1 MKPTTVILHKPLLES
16 STSTF
21 TAQVQLPSTTRSS
34 SRLKKRLAVSSSS
47 SPLCPLPTS
56 KRACGAERLIPTM
69 EAMLE
74 SLWRM
79 MRLSWTGPPRQL
91 SLRAV
96 FLFKSSSSSRWAC
109 SLPLI
114 FSSNLLDHDLLSLSG
129 IATFC
134 SLEAL
139 CDAMSVQR
147 NGRLGVDIVFFYV
160 EDGFVCLVTYVE
172 RPTLVCLHAMFYF
185 SWFGIFHPH
194 LALRSLAL

>member
-1 MKPTTVILHKPLLES
+1 MKIQRNMKPTTVIPHNRLLES

-21 TAQVQLPSTTRSS
+21 TAQVQLSSTTRSS

-47 SPLCPLPTS
+47 SLLCLLPTS

-79 MRLSWTGPPRQL
+79 MRPSWTGPHQL

-114 FSSNLLDHDLLSLSG
+114 FSSNLLDHDLLSLG
-129 IATFC
+129 DC
-134 SLEAL
+134 
-139 CDAMSVQR
+139 
-147 NGRLGVDIVFFYV
+147 
-160 EDGFVCLVTYVE
+160 
-172 RPTLVCLHAMFYF
+172 YF
-185 SWFGIFHPH
+185 
-194 LALRSLAL
+194 L